1 MGRRRYNNPSARSK
15 AAPGVAGAGSGTL
28 FLLLA
33 KSLPD
38 RYEPWKQ
45 VATYLAPT
53 VSVGMAAALVWL
65 REFLRDTLN
74 ERLKNRMF
82 DQAQRKLEAIR
93 NNQHTSQQEKERI
106 TEKLAELQKLRTDM
120 VLEVIERDK

>member
-1 MGRRRYNNPSARSK
+1 MGRRRYNNPSVRSK

-33 KSLPD
+33 RTLPD
-38 RYEPWKQ
+38 RYETWKQ
-45 VATYLAPT
+45 VAIYLAPT
-53 VSVGMAAALVWL
+53 VSVAMAAALIWL
-65 REFLRDTLN
+65 REFLRDMLN

-82 DQAQRKLEAIR
+82 DQAQRKLEEIR

-106 TEKLAELQKLRTDM
+106 TDKLAELQKLRTDM